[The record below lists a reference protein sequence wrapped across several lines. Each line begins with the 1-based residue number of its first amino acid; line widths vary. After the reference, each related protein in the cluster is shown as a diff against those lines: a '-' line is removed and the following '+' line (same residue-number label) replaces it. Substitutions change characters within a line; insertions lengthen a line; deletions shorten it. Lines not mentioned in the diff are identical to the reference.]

1 LKMNEQI
8 RGVWPYWFDKLR
20 EDEVLIMLAIARKKY
35 NEKLRSEE
43 VVFREVV
50 FKENWERKFKKLLTL
65 VRHYPGRARPEDYS
79 IYITYN
85 PRNLIKALRLFKL
98 RLVDWEFNAVN
109 SKNLSQ
115 CLMHLKKLDREFI
128 SCLQKP
134 EARSRKWHFLI
145 DVDDRSKLDE
155 VYDRIDKLDLI
166 ICGESETKNGRHI
179 LVRPFNLKL
188 WEPMEGVEVK
198 RDGLFHIFHY
208 DQV

>member
-1 LKMNEQI
+1 MEEKI
-8 RGVWPYWFDKLR
+8 KGVWQYWFDKLR
-20 EDEVLIMLAIARKKY
+20 EDEVLVMLAIARKKY

-50 FKENWERKFKKLLTL
+50 DKENWERKFKKLITL
-65 VRHYPGRARPEDYS
+65 VKHYPSRARPEDYS

-85 PRNLIKALRLFKL
+85 PRSLIKALRLFKMKM
-98 RLVDWEFNAVN
+98 VEWEFTAIN
-109 SKNLSQ
+109 SKDLSQ

-145 DVDDRSKLDE
+145 DVDDMSKLDE
-155 VYDRIDKLDLI
+155 VYKQMDKLNLI
-166 ICGESETKNGRHI
+166 LCGESKTKNGMHI

-188 WEPMEGVEVK
+188 WKPIENVEIK
-198 RDGLFHIFHY
+198 RDGLFHIYHY
-208 DQV
+208 D